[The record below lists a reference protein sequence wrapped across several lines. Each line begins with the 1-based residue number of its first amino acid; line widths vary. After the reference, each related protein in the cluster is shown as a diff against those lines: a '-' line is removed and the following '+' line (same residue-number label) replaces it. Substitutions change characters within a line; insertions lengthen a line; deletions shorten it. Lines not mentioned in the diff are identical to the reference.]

1 MHDIISEEQQFEDA
15 FSAMIETIR
24 TAAMIEGWTVET
36 IKIFQKGGEA
46 AVKAQE
52 EARAIMAPKSSEF
65 AEATHKISAV
75 YFPGSGEVELTW
87 EDIETGEV
95 AALTV
100 GVSPEQGETIARVV
114 VPCGYSD
121 AIMTDMVTKDVAPD

>member
-1 MHDIISEEQQFEDA
+1 MEACHMHDIISEEQQFEDA

-65 AEATHKISAV
+65 AEA
-75 YFPGSGEVELTW
+75 
-87 EDIETGEV
+87 IETGEV